1 MQVHDLLDSNSHL
14 ALAFSYHGRENLLIH
29 SISQSQG
36 HIGVISDR
44 LAPFISNIN
53 LVENITLPM
62 LYHKNI
68 SHSAALKR
76 MSPLFDALDIR
87 DSLHERKE
95 HLGRKQTLAGYLLR
109 AVASGNRS
117 VFVDWPRMWEVDFF
131 LDCLARMDS
140 KIQLWVPSE
149 KESLREF
156 EKRGFEVRDM
166 HQD

>member
-1 MQVHDLLDSNSHL
+1 MQVHDLLDSNAHL
-14 ALAFSYHGRENLLIH
+14 ALVFSYHGRENLLIH

-36 HIGVISDR
+36 HIGIISDR

-68 SHSAALKR
+68 SQNAALKR

-95 HLGRKQTLAGYLLR
+95 HLGRKQILAGYLLR

-131 LDCLARMDS
+131 LDCLGRMDS
-140 KIQLWVPSE
+140 KIQLWIPSE
-149 KESLREF
+149 KESLWEF